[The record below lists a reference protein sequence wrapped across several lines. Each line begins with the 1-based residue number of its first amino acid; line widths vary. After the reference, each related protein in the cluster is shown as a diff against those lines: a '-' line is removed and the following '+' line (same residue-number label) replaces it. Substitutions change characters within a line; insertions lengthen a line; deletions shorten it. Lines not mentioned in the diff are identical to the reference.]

1 MRSPTLSLICWGP
14 LSRQVMTR
22 FPTLIC
28 CQSTGCLL
36 TLRQRRGRERECE
49 LALGLWC
56 ELALSWPR
64 VSNNHIQRPST
75 FYLFTLQPLHAS
87 TSSRWRRQGGG
98 AER

>member
-1 MRSPTLSLICWGP
+1 MALCGDRRERDVRERRGAGG
-14 LSRQVMTR
+14 RE
-22 FPTLIC
+22 
-28 CQSTGCLL
+28 
-36 TLRQRRGRERECE
+36 RRGRERECE

-56 ELALSWPR
+56 EMALSWPR

-87 TSSRWRRQGGG
+87 TSSRWQRQGGG